1 MASKIKTFQSLVCS
15 RIRHYFPG
23 SQGRL
28 PEVRLA
34 GPCHGNFTPARISR
48 SRPPCVIPI
57 LGAGTGRKY
66 PPAGVMAQ
74 SVCHRLILG
83 RMGALGTLF
92 GRHLHEAASCRW
104 SWRILP
110 RPLAAA
116 GNVFRIG
123 YDLFKGQA
131 GRQYKTPSL
140 LIRIRE
146 GVAPNFFYL
155 SIIFLSF
162 LRTLTFRLWTV
173 I

>member
-1 MASKIKTFQSLVCS
+1 M
-15 RIRHYFPG
+15 
-23 SQGRL
+23 

-57 LGAGTGRKY
+57 PGAGTGRKY

-74 SVCHRLILG
+74 SARHRLISG
-83 RMGALGTLF
+83 RMGPLGTLF
-92 GRHLHEAASCRW
+92 CRHLHEATSCRW

-110 RPLAAA
+110 RRSSLPGTCSGSDMIFSRDKPG
-116 GNVFRIG
+116 GNIT
-123 YDLFKGQA
+123 
-131 GRQYKTPSL
+131 TPSL

>member
-83 RMGALGTLF
+83 RMGALGTFF

-110 RPLAAA
+110 RRSPLPGTCSGSDMIFSRDKPG
-116 GNVFRIG
+116 GNI
-123 YDLFKGQA
+123 K
-131 GRQYKTPSL
+131 P
-140 LIRIRE
+140 
-146 GVAPNFFYL
+146 PHYL
-155 SIIFLSF
+155 SGFVRGLHQTFFTCPSF
-162 LRTLTFRLWTV
+162 F
-173 I
+173 

>member
-1 MASKIKTFQSLVCS
+1 MFVLSCNAPVFDTTSPGAKGDCLKSGWLGRVMGISPLRGSLAAALLS
-15 RIRHYFPG
+15 A
-23 SQGRL
+23 GR
-28 PEVRLA
+28 E
-34 GPCHGNFTPARISR
+34 
-48 SRPPCVIPI
+48 
-57 LGAGTGRKY
+57 Y

-74 SVCHRLILG
+74 SARHRLISG
-83 RMGALGTLF
+83 RMGPLGTLF
-92 GRHLHEAASCRW
+92 CRHLHEATSCRW

-110 RPLAAA
+110 RRSSLPGTCSGSDMIFSRDKPG
-116 GNVFRIG
+116 GNIT
-123 YDLFKGQA
+123 
-131 GRQYKTPSL
+131 TPSL